1 MTRIASA
8 LRFCYYF
15 VFQPSH
21 KKSAKNLRLHFGRP
35 HTQNIRSTMDD
46 LDGGA
51 GAGDASCRG
60 GGAMGASSPHAQ
72 PSASEGSPK
81 SNDPNIDEQDAD
93 QPQVEN
99 PMTANETTAQQP
111 HPRPDDSLN
120 DSTGSSVGY
129 GLPPRGSVGSS
140 GSGGSGGD
148 AGRDDTHGS
157 NFAAAAEDTSHSHGG
172 RDSLSGSVSVGGGS
186 GSGGIDE
193 SLLVSPILADYF
205 AGGAGGEGGKKSRP
219 RTDEKEDNKPGQ
231 KREESSSATN
241 DDMAR
246 ELDMSDAAAG
256 EEQEEKKDAG
266 DDVQDPDARGGAQV
280 NLGQQLQLDTS
291 MCPSL
296 GLGSAGSDDVDKE
309 KDDNEEDDNA
319 DDEPQGEGGSNN
331 GTAPTLLATSVPE
344 SIGIEADGTFETTDE
359 DFKEM
364 QSENTNAESSLNS
377 DPEVTTASQKV
388 VEDTSDTCGDPAEP
402 VSEPPFEE
410 VAEESLSMESV
421 EPESSSP
428 PVLEAISAFDDT
440 KKNDTDRGND
450 EVEDDEQLQLNAHD
464 SNTTVDSESLEL
476 SGSIDSQNP
485 PVGADNNASC
495 GPIPEKEAGLLGEK
509 NMTGVGFDDP
519 LKCSLSPIARHSST
533 SPVPRRSPVVQKGHN
548 VQDTN
553 QSLDTMA
560 TREEKKKEGVA
571 SVDAPMQESPAE
583 PSANQEPSPSGKHP
597 SPSAEANLSPVL
609 EGAVGE
615 GGEHSPS
622 YFAATTNDDSLGAFL
637 SPPEAQP
644 STTTDEALALAEPSP
659 GNNDLSSAKKK
670 LGASSH
676 ALVERLRGAAQKRK
690 QLVTKSRN
698 SFVAREQKQKLSL
711 ENIALSSHPEE
722 EEYEEEY
729 APLASEPTQPVA
741 TQKRHFEG
749 VKAFKA
755 RPLPATTGDLG
766 SAGQTGVPKVA
777 KRSPTVPS
785 SPLLGHRR
793 QLKEGETG
801 DSKAY
806 QKVKEE
812 ERRRREASVS
822 TTTLKKPSP
831 SSLAPSRKPSPRE
844 EESFVPFKARPL
856 PATTGTIGQGG
867 QTGVPKVAKRSPT
880 VPASPLLGFRRSTSS
895 ANQPSKAY
903 QAVAKETKMSLTA
916 SSTQRPRNE
925 SSASSVKP
933 SALRAQ
939 PFDRLLSGSEASR
952 AKEAALR
959 EQKERQEAEARR
971 KSNFRARPLPAT
983 TAPSPSY
990 STPSPNL
997 LGLDLTSSEHKRS
1010 GQGNAKY
1017 PGEENSTP
1025 TNEMRASAESPT
1037 KKQRTES
1044 SSFPDCLHSTIR
1056 ARKRAEYEE
1065 QRLAHDQERQ
1075 QREAQQRKQI
1085 IYQTSQEL
1093 DELKDRI

>member
-1 MTRIASA
+1 
-8 LRFCYYF
+8 
-15 VFQPSH
+15 
-21 KKSAKNLRLHFGRP
+21 
-35 HTQNIRSTMDD
+35 MDD

-51 GAGDASCRG
+51 GAGDASCLG
-60 GGAMGASSPHAQ
+60 EGAVGASSPHAQ
-72 PSASEGSPK
+72 PSASEGGPK
-81 SNDPNIDEQDAD
+81 SNDPNIEEQDTD
-93 QPQVEN
+93 QPQVES
-99 PMTANETTAQQP
+99 PMTANESACRHNADGSAHQP

-120 DSTGSSVGY
+120 DSSGSSIGY

-140 GSGGSGGD
+140 GSGSGGD
-148 AGRDDTHGS
+148 AGRDDSHGS
-157 NFAAAAEDTSHSHGG
+157 NFAAAAAAEDTSHSHRG

-193 SLLVSPILADYF
+193 SLLVSPILTDYF

-231 KREESSSATN
+231 KREESSSAKN

-246 ELDMSDAAAG
+246 ELDMSDAAAVQ
-256 EEQEEKKDAG
+256 EQEEKKVEG
-266 DDVQDPDARGGAQV
+266 DGVQDPDSRGGAQV

-309 KDDNEEDDNA
+309 KDDEEEEDDNV
-319 DDEPQGEGGSNN
+319 DDEPEGGGGSNN
-331 GTAPTLLATSVPE
+331 GTAPTLLATSSIPE

-359 DFKEM
+359 DVKEM
-364 QSENTNAESSLNS
+364 QSEKMNDESSLKS
-377 DPEVTTASQKV
+377 DPEVATANQKV
-388 VEDTSDTCGDPAEP
+388 EEDASDTCGDPAEP
-402 VSEPPFEE
+402 VSEQMDKEPPFEE

-428 PVLEAISAFDDT
+428 PVLEVVDTFDNT

-450 EVEDDEQLQLNAHD
+450 DVEDDEQLQLNAHD
-464 SNTTVDSESLEL
+464 SNTTFDRESLEL

-485 PVGADNNASC
+485 SAGADNDASC
-495 GPIPEKEAGLLGEK
+495 RPIPEKEVGLLGEK
-509 NMTGVGFDDP
+509 NMAGPVGFDDP

-533 SPVPRRSPVVQKGHN
+533 SPVSRRSPVVQEGHN

-553 QSLDTMA
+553 QSLDTTA
-560 TREEKKKEGVA
+560 TKEEEKKEGVA

-583 PSANQEPSPSGKHP
+583 PSANQEPSPPGKHP
-597 SPSAEANLSPVL
+597 SPSTEASLSPVL
-609 EGAVGE
+609 EGAIGE

-622 YFAATTNDDSLGAFL
+622 YLAATTNDDSLGVFL

-644 STTTDEALALAEPSP
+644 STTTDDALALAEPSP

-729 APLASEPTQPVA
+729 APLASEPTRPVA

-749 VKAFKA
+749 VNPVKAFKA
-755 RPLPATTGDLG
+755 RPLPATTGDIG

-793 QLKEGETG
+793 QLKEGDTG
-801 DSKAY
+801 ESKAY

-844 EESFVPFKARPL
+844 DESFVPFKARPL

-880 VPASPLLGFRRSTSS
+880 VPSSPLLGFRRPTSS
-895 ANQPSKAY
+895 ASQPSKAY

-916 SSTQRPRNE
+916 SSTQRPGNE
-925 SSASSVKP
+925 SSVSSVKP

-959 EQKERQEAEARR
+959 EQRERQEAEARR

-997 LGLDLTSSEHKRS
+997 LGLDLMSSEHKRFC
-1010 GQGNAKY
+1010 QGNAKY

>member
-1 MTRIASA
+1 
-8 LRFCYYF
+8 
-15 VFQPSH
+15 
-21 KKSAKNLRLHFGRP
+21 
-35 HTQNIRSTMDD
+35 MDD

-60 GGAMGASSPHAQ
+60 EGAMGASSPHAQ

-81 SNDPNIDEQDAD
+81 SNDPNIDEQDTD

-99 PMTANETTAQQP
+99 PMTANETTAHHP
-111 HPRPDDSLN
+111 HPRPEDSSLN

-140 GSGGSGGD
+140 GSGGSGGN
-148 AGRDDTHGS
+148 AGRDDTHGP

-172 RDSLSGSVSVGGGS
+172 RDSLSDSVSVGGGS

-246 ELDMSDAAAG
+246 ELDMSDAATG
-256 EEQEEKKDAG
+256 QEQEEKKDDG
-266 DDVQDPDARGGAQV
+266 GYVQDPDAMGGAQV

-309 KDDNEEDDNA
+309 KDDNEEDDSV
-319 DDEPQGEGGSNN
+319 DDKPQGGGGSNN
-331 GTAPTLLATSVPE
+331 GTAPTLLATRSIPE

-359 DFKEM
+359 DVKEM
-364 QSENTNAESSLNS
+364 QSENTNDESSLKS
-377 DPEVTTASQKV
+377 DPEVTTANRKV
-388 VEDTSDTCGDPAEP
+388 VEDASDTCGDPAEP
-402 VSEPPFEE
+402 VSELPFEE

-421 EPESSSP
+421 ESESSSP
-428 PVLEAISAFDDT
+428 PVLETVDSFGDT
-440 KKNDTDRGND
+440 KKNDSDRSDD

-464 SNTTVDSESLEL
+464 SNTTFDRESLEL
-476 SGSIDSQNP
+476 NGSIDSQNP
-485 PVGADNNASC
+485 SAGANNNASC
-495 GPIPEKEAGLLGEK
+495 GPIPEKEAGLIGEK

-533 SPVPRRSPVVQKGHN
+533 SPVLRGSPIVQEGHN

-553 QSLDTMA
+553 QSLDTAA
-560 TREEKKKEGVA
+560 TKEEENKEGA
-571 SVDAPMQESPAE
+571 ARADAPMQESPAE

-609 EGAVGE
+609 EGAIGE

-622 YFAATTNDDSLGAFL
+622 YFAATTNDDSLGPFL

-644 STTTDEALALAEPSP
+644 STTTDDALALAEPSP

-729 APLASEPTQPVA
+729 APLASEPTRPVA

-749 VKAFKA
+749 VNPVKAFKA

-831 SSLAPSRKPSPRE
+831 SSLAPSRQPSPRE

-895 ANQPSKAY
+895 ASQPSKAY
-903 QAVAKETKMSLTA
+903 LAVAKETKMSLTA

-971 KSNFRARPLPAT
+971 KSNFRARHLPAT

-997 LGLDLTSSEHKRS
+997 LGLELMSSEHKRS

-1075 QREAQQRKQI
+1075 QREAQQRQQI